1 MKIIEYLPKF
11 ERSAMLIRHLT
22 QATSLMSWINQQTI
36 DVSWIAK
43 CQRDSLIRQAHFST
57 AIEGNPLTLQEVAA
71 LAAGKEIIASN
82 QARLE
87 VLNYFAA
94 LRLIWSKLSA
104 RITERQL
111 LHLHKV
117 LTKGVLQPGE
127 IGTYKTRPNAI
138 FGNGRMIYK
147 PPLPEVAPMLTQAL
161 LNWINSDSQKEH
173 PIVVAAI
180 AHHRLVSIHPF
191 ADGNGRVSRLI
202 ESWILFNRSFDSQH
216 IFALDE
222 FFEID
227 RSRYYREIQ
236 DARDNGD
243 DLSYWITYVAE
254 GVVETLQ
261 KTKVRI
267 QALGASASTTKIS
280 LNSKQERIL
289 HILSQQPC
297 ASGSDLAKKLGIGR
311 SFLSKL
317 LKILI
322 DYGLII
328 RDGSTKSASYRL
340 PDVEEAQSLPLGQ
353 SPSPEGEGL

>member
-1 MKIIEYLPKF
+1 MLPMKIIEYHPKF
-11 ERSAMLIRHLT
+11 ERNALLIRHLT
-22 QATSLMSWINQQTI
+22 HATALMSWINQQTI
-36 DVSWIAK
+36 DVSWIAR

-71 LAAGKEIIASN
+71 LAAGEEIVASN
-82 QARLE
+82 QSRQE

-117 LTKGVLQPGE
+117 LTKGVLQPSE

-138 FGNGRMIYK
+138 FGNGKIIYQ
-147 PPLPEVAPMLTQAL
+147 PPPPKVAPMLTKAL

-173 PIVVAAI
+173 AIVAAAI

-191 ADGNGRVSRLI
+191 ADGNGRASRLL

-243 DLSYWITYVAE
+243 DLSCWIAYVAE

-267 QALGASASTTKIS
+267 QALGASPTATKVS
-280 LNSKQERIL
+280 LNTKQERIL
-289 HILSQQPC
+289 HILAQQPC
-297 ASGSDLAKKLGIGR
+297 ASGSDLAKTLGIGR

-317 LKILI
+317 VKTLI
-322 DYGLII
+322 DSGLII

-340 PDVEEAQSLPLGQ
+340 PDVEEVQSLPLD
-353 SPSPEGEGL
+353 EI